1 MRMVVIE
8 YSNGEIACKSMIWDI
23 KYYEER
29 YNILTVVNKLRSP
42 YYVKR
47 IRAYYK
53 GIPMSERKYLSRL
66 IEGDMITKAVFI
78 AEVEGLGY
86 EVIEG
91 FLEEEGKEMVDVLFI
106 CKDNKPVANVGLDK
120 MYVFRNDYLA
130 FEELTEVEKRKLMP
144 LLLKYIMTETNY
156 R

>member
-1 MRMVVIE
+1 
-8 YSNGEIACKSMIWDI
+8 
-23 KYYEER
+23 
-29 YNILTVVNKLRSP
+29 
-42 YYVKR
+42 
-47 IRAYYK
+47 
-53 GIPMSERKYLSRL
+53 MSERKYLSRL